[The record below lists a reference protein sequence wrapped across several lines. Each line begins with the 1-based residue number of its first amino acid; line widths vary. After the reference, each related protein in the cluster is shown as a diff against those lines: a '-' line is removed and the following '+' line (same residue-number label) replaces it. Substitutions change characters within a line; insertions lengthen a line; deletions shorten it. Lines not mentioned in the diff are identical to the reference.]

1 ILKRYR
7 RTRMSRIIA
16 RESTMKLMYQMEVN
30 NDFSQDLINLFV
42 NNNELKSDEKSYLYE
57 VINGIKENMDII
69 DETIEKY
76 SKGWNV
82 NRIAKVD
89 LSILRIA
96 IYEIMFKNDM
106 PYQVSINEAVDV
118 SKKFSTEDSS
128 KFINGLLGA
137 FVKEDKNI

>member
-1 ILKRYR
+1 
-7 RTRMSRIIA
+7 MSRIIA
-16 RESTMKLMYQMEVN
+16 RESAMKLMYQMEIN
-30 NDFSQDLINLFV
+30 NDFSQDAISLFV
-42 NNNELKSDEKSYLYE
+42 NDNELKSDEKSYLYE
-57 VINGIKENMDII
+57 VVNGIKEHINII

-76 SKGWNV
+76 SRGWNV

-96 IYEIMFKNDM
+96 IYEIMFKKDT

-137 FVKEDKNI
+137 FIKAEDYTQKGEE